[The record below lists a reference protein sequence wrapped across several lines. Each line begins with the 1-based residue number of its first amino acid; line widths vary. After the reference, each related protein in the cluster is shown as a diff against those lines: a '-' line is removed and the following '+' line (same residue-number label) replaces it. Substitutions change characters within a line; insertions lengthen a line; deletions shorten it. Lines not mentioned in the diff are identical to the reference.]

1 MFPIYLIKIR
11 VNLLLLIFFQ
21 SCLRIIPFATVIFDK
36 KSGKKLNC
44 GRLSENGDVTL
55 PVSVSFKEAEF
66 EKTLS
71 INVGVL
77 KVLVCKSIR
86 GYKKLETKSII
97 KIIYCI

>member
-1 MFPIYLIKIR
+1 M
-11 VNLLLLIFFQ
+11 
-21 SCLRIIPFATVIFDK
+21 
-36 KSGKKLNC
+36 
-44 GRLSENGDVTL
+44 TL